1 LNIGWSPDVTL
12 ASQQSRSDTRFRHR
26 ALFYKGIDE
35 LVAGAVPFIRDGLE
49 AAEPV
54 LVAVLPDK
62 CAALR
67 EALGADAARV
77 QFIDMAEA
85 GRNPARIMAVWQQFL
100 DDHSGKDGVSALRG
114 LGEPIWAGRRP
125 AEIVECQVHEV
136 LLNVGFHE
144 GPGWQLMCP
153 YDIEALPAEVV
164 AAARRSHP
172 LLTQGSCH
180 WASADFDVDANP
192 VLLAPLPDPPDDAI
206 AVSFRLDS
214 VDRVRRHVR
223 RHASEAGIGGE
234 RASDLELAAHELAIS
249 GVRYGD
255 GYGTLRYWDDPQGCV
270 VEVSDCGLVVDV
282 LVGRLLATLG
292 EDRGRALWLVNQL
305 CDLVQI
311 RSSAR
316 GTTVRVCIWR

>member
-1 LNIGWSPDVTL
+1 VTV
-12 ASQQSRSDTRFRHR
+12 ASQQVRSERRFRHR

-35 LVAGAVPFIRDGLE
+35 LVASAIPFIRDGL
-49 AAEPV
+49 AASEPV
-54 LVAVLPDK
+54 LVAVVPDK

-77 QFIDMAEA
+77 QFVDMSEV
-85 GRNPARIMAVWQQFL
+85 GRNPARIFPVWQRFL
-100 DDHSGKDGVSALRG
+100 DDHSGPGVTALRG

-125 AEIVECQVHEV
+125 AEIVECQIHEI
-136 LLNVGFHE
+136 LLNVAFDE

-153 YDIEALPAEVV
+153 YDIDAIPADVI

-180 WASADFDVDANP
+180 WASADFTIDASA
-192 VLLAPLPDPPDDAI
+192 VLLAPLPDPPEDAI

-214 VDRVRRHVR
+214 VERVRRHVR
-223 RHASEAGIGGE
+223 RHAGEAGIGE
-234 RASDLELAAHELAIS
+234 DRASDLELAAHELAIS

-255 GYGTLRYWDDPQGCV
+255 GYATLRYWDDPHGCV
-270 VEVSDCGLVVDV
+270 VEVSDCGLVADV
-282 LVGRLLATLG
+282 LVGRLCATIG
-292 EDRGRALWLVNQL
+292 EDRSRTLWLVNQL
-305 CDLVQI
+305 CDLVQL

-316 GTTVRVCIWR
+316 GTTVRICIWR